1 MIKVNLIWIMT
12 SKVQSTF
19 FKNIS
24 IFDIYLVIIII
35 SKHEIP
41 RTIAER
47 IIIYPS
53 TIENVNFCQI
63 DCSIQKR
70 RFIDV

>member
-1 MIKVNLIWIMT
+1 M
-12 SKVQSTF
+12 
-19 FKNIS
+19 
-24 IFDIYLVIIII
+24 

-47 IIIYPS
+47 IIINPS
-53 TIENVNFCQI
+53 TIENVIFCQI

-70 RFIDV
+70 RFIDFSSLQMVPVNSVINFKQCNPVWKGTQNVKLLH